1 MFDSATDLQRQ
12 IEVIQNLHS
21 NPSFLRLVTTVQDR
35 QAEFSP
41 SELARVFH
49 GLKRLGLSLSDPLMQ
64 DLQVR
69 VTNSVDGMDLSD
81 LSLFAVA
88 QRGRNMLDSEIR
100 DTSLKWGLALAPT
113 MPRLKSLME
122 DASSVNEVRQA
133 AIVLGSASRIAS
145 DNIMDMFAN
154 RVIEL
159 IAQGV
164 FDDPQTEAAASAAL
178 VKVSAT
184 IKK

>member
-113 MPRLKSLME
+113 MPAPMTAICDDSVKGLTCPLNVQRRRLQRPLP
-122 DASSVNEVRQA
+122 
-133 AIVLGSASRIAS
+133 
-145 DNIMDMFAN
+145 F
-154 RVIEL
+154 
-159 IAQGV
+159 
-164 FDDPQTEAAASAAL
+164 
-178 VKVSAT
+178 
-184 IKK
+184 